1 MAIESVHD
9 ELTDLSNIGEHIDL
23 FFDGRYEATPE
34 ARQVLAAPA
43 AHEVI
48 SAFCEYLDGAEGAPS
63 QIYAAALGH
72 ARKKTGLKGREL
84 FMPVRA
90 ALTGRVKG
98 PQLDQVFTI
107 LGADTAGKRLRQALK
122 EG

>member
-1 MAIESVHD
+1 
-9 ELTDLSNIGEHIDL
+9 
-23 FFDGRYEATPE
+23 
-34 ARQVLAAPA
+34 
-43 AHEVI
+43 
-48 SAFCEYLDGAEGAPS
+48 
-63 QIYAAALGH
+63 
-72 ARKKTGLKGREL
+72 
-84 FMPVRA
+84 MPVRA